1 MFDIAWSELLI
12 VGIVALIVVG
22 PKDLPIL
29 LRKLGQFMSVI
40 RRQAAEF
47 RTQFDDAMR
56 EAELDQIRKDMEKV
70 STDLSSTVDE
80 ATRSVQSEMDSAR
93 REFESAT
100 AEPAPMPAPE
110 PVKLSPIAAAAAAAG
125 TTQAAAAEPAQPTHA
140 PAGDKVGA

>member
-100 AEPAPMPAPE
+100 AEPEPAPAPE

-125 TTQAAAAEPAQPTHA
+125 TSQATAEPAQPA
-140 PAGDKVGA
+140 PVPAGDKVGA

>member
-22 PKDLPIL
+22 PKDLPVL

-70 STDLSSTVDE
+70 STDLSSTVDD

-100 AEPAPMPAPE
+100 AEPAPAPAPE

-125 TTQAAAAEPAQPTHA
+125 APELAHEATPASA
-140 PAGDKVGA
+140 PAPGDKVGA

>member
-22 PKDLPIL
+22 PKDLPVL

-93 REFESAT
+93 REFETAT
-100 AEPAPMPAPE
+100 SEPVSSPAPE

-125 TTQAAAAEPAQPTHA
+125 APEPAHEATPA
-140 PAGDKVGA
+140 PAPAPGDKVGA

>member
-93 REFESAT
+93 REFETAT
-100 AEPAPMPAPE
+100 AEPAPAPAPE

-125 TTQAAAAEPAQPTHA
+125 APEPARDAASASA
-140 PAGDKVGA
+140 PAPGDKVGA